1 MSYNHRQQVQ
11 VQAISLKLMST
22 PFPSTTYVLEEM
34 PASNNIETLLAA
46 PTALAQ
52 NVCDVQRLLEK
63 SCQVLENADNVNF
76 INFTERL
83 VLVGD
88 LHGLEWSSRS

>member
-1 MSYNHRQQVQ
+1 V
-11 VQAISLKLMST
+11 ST
-22 PFPSTTYVLEEM
+22 PFPSTTVLEEM
-34 PASNNIETLLAA
+34 SASNNIETLLSA

-52 NVCDVQRLLEK
+52 DVCNVQRLLER
-63 SCQVLENADNVNF
+63 SRQVLKNADNVNF

-88 LHGLEWSSRS
+88 LHGLQWRFRS